1 MKRFA
6 LKGVD
11 ALQKPVRLGKEVVS
25 FINDTEYFSITKLSG
40 SALKMVTP
48 KGVYTLK
55 KHTNQNYFH
64 GVCKDRKVQVSL
76 KATVG
81 ELRYW

>member
-11 ALQKPVRLGKEVVS
+11 ALQKPCRVGKDVVN
-25 FINDTEYFSITKLSG
+25 FVDVDNHFTITVLSKT
-40 SALKMVTP
+40 ALKLVTM
-48 KGVYTLK
+48 KGVHTLK
-55 KHTNQNYFH
+55 KHATQNYFH
-64 GVCKDRKVQVSL
+64 NELNGHKVQVSL
-76 KATVG
+76 KAISG